1 MLVEIKEKS
10 VYGGTLLYPNNQ
22 TAIFFAELINK
33 KTFNTRDLDII
44 TDLGYTIKII
54 KTGKAENWI
63 QE

>member
-54 KTGKAENWI
+54 KL
-63 QE
+63 